1 VAANIDRG
9 SMSGCSLS
17 RAPGR
22 RAESGA
28 AAVEFAIVAMLFFSL
43 IFAVLQF
50 GVYTWRHQAISA
62 ATREAT
68 RFGMAVDA
76 ASGTPQFVDCVG
88 IRAAARQF
96 APELSITDPEIAV
109 RWEKPDGT
117 PKMKSGVQLS
127 CSGVGPGP
135 AVADL
140 GDGDAIV
147 VTITK
152 PLDVFVPLAG
162 GFFQGKT
169 IKVTDRRTIFPKG
182 TAG

>member
-1 VAANIDRG
+1 MPR
-9 SMSGCSLS
+9 
-17 RAPGR
+17 PGVR
-22 RAESGA
+22 RTRQTEAGA
-28 AAVEFAIVAMLFFSL
+28 AAVEFAIVALLFFSL
-43 IFAVLQF
+43 IFGVLQF

-68 RFGMAVDA
+68 RYGMAVDA
-76 ASGTPQFVDCVG
+76 ASGTPQFVDCAG
-88 IRAAARQF
+88 IRAAARKF
-96 APELSITDPEIAV
+96 APELSIADPEIAV

-117 PKMKSGVQLS
+117 PKMKAGVQLS
-127 CSGVGPGP
+127 CSGAGP
-135 AVADL
+135 AIADL
-140 GDGDAIV
+140 DDGDAIV

-169 IKVTDRRTIFPKG
+169 IRVTDRRTIFPKG

>member
-1 VAANIDRG
+1 MPRQGA
-9 SMSGCSLS
+9 
-17 RAPGR
+17 R
-22 RAESGA
+22 RTRQTEAGA
-28 AAVEFAIVAMLFFSL
+28 AAVEFAIVALLFFSL
-43 IFAVLQF
+43 IFGVLQF

-68 RFGMAVDA
+68 RYGMAVGT
-76 ASGTPQFVDCVG
+76 SGTQQFVDCGG

-117 PKMKSGVQLS
+117 PKMKAGVQLS
-127 CSGVGPGP
+127 CSG
-135 AVADL
+135 AVPTIADL
-140 GDGDAIV
+140 DDGDAIV
-147 VTITK
+147 VTVTK

-169 IKVTDRRTIFPKG
+169 IRVTDRRTIFPKG